1 MRRGGEVKSPLTSL
15 QIALNI
21 ETGDP
26 PAGWGVR
33 RTMSNKEPQNDEVP
47 NA

>member
-1 MRRGGEVKSPLTSL
+1 MADLCEIIQPASCL
-15 QIALNI
+15 

-33 RTMSNKEPQNDEVP
+33 RTNFEFDLELSPSEL
-47 NA
+47 